1 MEKKL
6 STVSDG
12 TGRIRV
18 LAAAWLI
25 SAVISVLGM
34 VFAALIFLAA
44 GEGQSRV
51 SISGYVITVLS
62 VLIGGIYAGHRIAN
76 RRFLWGMVLG
86 AVYYAI
92 LCLIS
97 VASGCMAASEWQ
109 FCLPFVLLCLGSGM
123 LGGMIG

>member
-1 MEKKL
+1 MEKK
-6 STVSDG
+6 SGAVSG
-12 TGRIRV
+12 GMGGIRV

-25 SAVISVLGM
+25 SAVVSVIGIVL
-34 VFAALIFLAA
+34 AALIFLAV

-62 VLIGGIYAGHRIAN
+62 VLTGGIYAGHRMEC
-76 RRFLWGMVLG
+76 RRFLWGMISG
-86 AVYYAI
+86 AVYYVI

-97 VASGCMAASEWQ
+97 VAFGGIAASEWQ

-123 LGGMIG
+123 LGGMLG